1 MPAPVSKSPTL
12 ISPGLVGSRHD
23 TGFVA
28 GQDEDIR
35 SIVASHMEIQRDMA
49 QSISSLANLVKTQG
63 QQIEQLASELKRCA
77 GAMNQLIA
85 NNTVVPFAKPAPK
98 GE

>member
-1 MPAPVSKSPTL
+1 M
-12 ISPGLVGSRHD
+12 D
-23 TGFVA
+23 
-28 GQDEDIR
+28 DENIL
-35 SIVASHMEIQRDMA
+35 SIVKTQLDMQRDMA

-85 NNTVVPFAKPAPK
+85 NHTVVPFAKPAPK